1 MKIYELLGNNNE
13 KIKNDIDDFLF
24 FDGEWRFVENIDYI
38 RLVIDYMD
46 VTSFIKIGLNIS
58 DNLNQDNITVE
69 DYDISCLNKYIDLI

>member
-1 MKIYELLGNNNE
+1 MKNNNE

-24 FDGEWRFVENIDYI
+24 FDGEWMFVENIDYI

-46 VTSFIKIGLNIS
+46 VETFIKIGLNIS

>member
-46 VTSFIKIGLNIS
+46 VATFIKIGLNIS

-69 DYDISCLNKYIDLI
+69 DYDISCLNKYIVLI

>member
-1 MKIYELLGNNNE
+1 MKNNNE

-24 FDGEWRFVENIDYI
+24 FDGEWMFVENIDYI

-46 VTSFIKIGLNIS
+46 VETFIKIGLNIS

-69 DYDISCLNKYIDLI
+69 YYDISCLNKYIDLI

>member
-1 MKIYELLGNNNE
+1 MKINELMRNNND

-46 VTSFIKIGLNIS
+46 VTTFIKIGLNIS